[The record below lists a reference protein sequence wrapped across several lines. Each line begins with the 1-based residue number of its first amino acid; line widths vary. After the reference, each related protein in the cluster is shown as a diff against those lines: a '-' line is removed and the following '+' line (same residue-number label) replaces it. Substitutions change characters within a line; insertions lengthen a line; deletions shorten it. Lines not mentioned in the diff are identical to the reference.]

1 MVNLLAVWL
10 LLLLFCWIWE
20 DGGVKME
27 LVFIMELGVGRDGDG
42 VIIMLLFADVTE
54 VLLA

>member
-1 MVNLLAVWL
+1 
-10 LLLLFCWIWE
+10 
-20 DGGVKME
+20 ME